1 MGIMEN
7 NRMMIRAIRAIRNL
21 NPIGIPFRYTDL
33 LNDDM
38 SYSRYPEYDYDNMA
52 LVHAIDSLIRSKEI
66 VKTDNKMLIR
76 VKGDNTDYDIFIK
89 DKVMFQ
95 KPKNEI
101 LKTLDANQTIA

>member
-21 NPIGIPFRYTDL
+21 NPIGIPFQYTDL
-33 LNDDM
+33 LNNEM
-38 SYSRYPEYDYDNMA
+38 TYSRYVEYDFDNMA
-52 LVHAIDSLIRSKEI
+52 LVRAIDSLILSKEI

-95 KPKNEI
+95 KPNVES
-101 LKTLDANQTIA
+101 LKTLNAKEIIA